1 MSGYPHFL
9 YYRRGLKAFLPTFT
23 TFHQLLLT
31 STTYYQ
37 LLYYFYQLL
46 SLFTTFHQSL
56 PTFYKLLPTFIETFI
71 LLFVNQKWFFS
82 FFHLLTFTN
91 PTILLDAMLQALIFC
106 LSPFYMTC
114 IAYIYFTTP

>member
-31 STTYYQ
+31 STTSYQ

-46 SLFTTFHQSL
+46 SIFTTFHQSL
-56 PTFYKLLPTFIETFI
+56 PTFYKLCRLLSKLLYYFLSIKNGFI
-71 LLFVNQKWFFS
+71 S

-91 PTILLDAMLQALIFC
+91 PTILLDAMLQALILC